1 MTTSDP
7 GQLLDDFSALLAND
21 PGALSTQSG
30 YYVPNL
36 HGTGAEDV
44 VALLG
49 RAIRRSHGDAQL
61 YYFSGQRG
69 TGKSTELRRLEI
81 LLNGQPGTRAY
92 IVDALDYIGDTHPID
107 TLDLLLVTAAA
118 FADRLS
124 QPDALGHEPD
134 GPERPLQRFTRW
146 LATEV
151 EITGVTLGGVKAEF
165 KQQQQSL
172 MQRLRAFDLARQERV
187 MAECRAHIGHLA
199 AAVQQR
205 WQASKV
211 VLMVDSL
218 ERLRGIGKDATEMF
232 DRVVRVFDGDLN
244 QLRVPGLHMVYAVP
258 PYLPYLTNIKALVQL
273 FMLASV
279 RVCEPPSRAR
289 RKPREAGLQAMRQVV
304 ERRCPRWRELLT
316 EPALDRLILTS
327 GGDLRQL
334 LRRLLLDTLD
344 EASFALDRLPL
355 QADDALL
362 ETVVQRHRVEFES
375 LVVQDEYPL
384 LKGIAEQNALELR
397 HRDELPVVAHFFD
410 VRAVLNYR
418 NGVDWLD
425 LNPLLWQLIDQSQS
439 PPSPSMP
446 PAPVAG
452 SPAP

>member
-1 MTTSDP
+1 MTPSDP

-44 VALLG
+44 VALLD
-49 RAIRRSHGDAQL
+49 RAIRRSHSEAQL

-107 TLDLLLVTAAA
+107 TLDLLLVIAAA

-124 QPDALGHEPD
+124 QPDALGSDQDPHES
-134 GPERPLQRFTRW
+134 PLQRFTHW
-146 LATEV
+146 LGAEV

-165 KQQQQSL
+165 KKQQQSIV
-172 MQRLRAFDLARQERV
+172 QRLRTFDLSRQERV
-187 MAECRAHIGHLA
+187 MAECRQHIGQMA
-199 AAVQQR
+199 EAVRRR
-205 WQASKV
+205 WQAPKI

-218 ERLRGIGKDATEMF
+218 ERLRGIGKEASEMF
-232 DRVVRVFDGDLN
+232 DRVVKVFDGDMN
-244 QLRVPGLHMVYAVP
+244 QLRVPDLHMVYSVP

-279 RVCEPPSRAR
+279 RVCEPPSKAR
-289 RKPREAGLQAMRQVV
+289 RAPRAAGLDAMRQVV
-304 ERRCPRWRELLT
+304 ERRCPRWRELLS

-344 EASFALDRLPL
+344 EAAFALERLPL
-355 QADDALL
+355 GEDDPILH
-362 ETVVQRHRVEFES
+362 TVVQRHRVEFES
-375 LVVQDEYPL
+375 LVVQDEYAL
-384 LKGIAEQNALELR
+384 LKGIAEQNALDLR
-397 HRDELPVVAHFFD
+397 HRDELSTVAHFFD

-425 LNPLLWQLIDQSQS
+425 LNPLLWDLIARWQ
-439 PPSPSMP
+439 P
-446 PAPVAG
+446 PAVAHDRG
-452 SPAP
+452 N

>member
-21 PGALSTQSG
+21 PGALSTQSD

-44 VALLG
+44 VALLD
-49 RAIRRSHGDAQL
+49 RAIRRSHSDAQL

-92 IVDALDYIGDTHPID
+92 IIDALDYIGDTHPID
-107 TLDLLLVTAAA
+107 TLDLLLVIAAA

-124 QPDALGHEPD
+124 QDDALGPD
-134 GPERPLQRFTRW
+134 QDPQESPLQRFTHW
-146 LATEV
+146 LGTEV

-165 KQQQQSL
+165 KKQQQSIV
-172 MQRLRAFDLARQERV
+172 QRLRAFDLSRQERV
-187 MAECRAHIGHLA
+187 MAECRSHIGRMA
-199 AAVQQR
+199 EAVQQR
-205 WQASKV
+205 WDAQKV

-218 ERLRGIGKDATEMF
+218 ERLRGIGKEATEMF
-232 DRVVRVFDGDLN
+232 DRVVKVFDGDMS
-244 QLRVPGLHMVYAVP
+244 QLRVPGLHMVYSVP

-279 RVCEPPSRAR
+279 RVCEPPSKAR
-289 RKPREAGLQAMRQVV
+289 REARVAGLQAMRQVV
-304 ERRCPRWRELLT
+304 ERRCPRWRELLS
-316 EPALDRLILTS
+316 EAALDRLVLTS

-344 EASFALDRLPL
+344 EAAFALERLPL
-355 QADDALL
+355 RVDDPILD
-362 ETVVQRHRVEFES
+362 TVVQRHRVEFES

-384 LKGIAEQNALELR
+384 LKGIAEQNALDLR
-397 HRDELPVVAHFFD
+397 HRDELPIVAHFFD

-425 LNPLLWQLIDQSQS
+425 LNPLLWDLVDHWL
-439 PPSPSMP
+439 PPTTPRDS
-446 PAPVAG
+446 G
-452 SPAP
+452 R

>member
-1 MTTSDP
+1 MTPSDP

-44 VALLG
+44 VALLD
-49 RAIRRSHGDAQL
+49 RAIRRSHSEAQL

-107 TLDLLLVTAAA
+107 TLDLLLVIAAA

-124 QPDALGHEPD
+124 QPDALGSDQDPHES
-134 GPERPLQRFTRW
+134 PLQRFTHW
-146 LATEV
+146 LGAEV

-165 KQQQQSL
+165 KKQQQSIV
-172 MQRLRAFDLARQERV
+172 QRLRTFDLSRQERV
-187 MAECRAHIGHLA
+187 MAECRQHIGQMA
-199 AAVQQR
+199 EAVRRR
-205 WQASKV
+205 WQAPKI

-218 ERLRGIGKDATEMF
+218 ERLRGIGKEASEMF
-232 DRVVRVFDGDLN
+232 DRVVKVFDGDMN
-244 QLRVPGLHMVYAVP
+244 QLRVPDLHMVYSVP

-279 RVCEPPSRAR
+279 RVCEPPSKAR
-289 RKPREAGLQAMRQVV
+289 RAPRATGLDAMRQVV
-304 ERRCPRWRELLT
+304 ERRCPRWRELLS

-344 EASFALDRLPL
+344 EAAFALERLPL
-355 QADDALL
+355 GEDDPILH
-362 ETVVQRHRVEFES
+362 TVVQRHRVEFES
-375 LVVQDEYPL
+375 LVVQDEYAL
-384 LKGIAEQNALELR
+384 LKGIAEQNALDLR
-397 HRDELPVVAHFFD
+397 HRDELSTVAHFFD

-425 LNPLLWQLIDQSQS
+425 LNPLLWDLIARWQ
-439 PPSPSMP
+439 P
-446 PAPVAG
+446 PAAAHDRG
-452 SPAP
+452 N

>member
-1 MTTSDP
+1 MTPSDP

-44 VALLG
+44 VALLD
-49 RAIRRSHGDAQL
+49 RAIRRSHSDAQL

-107 TLDLLLVTAAA
+107 TLDLLLVIAAA
-118 FADRLS
+118 FADRLN
-124 QPDALGHEPD
+124 QNDALGSDQDPHES
-134 GPERPLQRFTRW
+134 PLQRFTHW
-146 LATEV
+146 LGTEV

-165 KQQQQSL
+165 KKQQQSIV
-172 MQRLRAFDLARQERV
+172 QRLRTFDLSRQERV
-187 MAECRAHIGHLA
+187 MAECRQHIGQMA
-199 AAVQQR
+199 EAVQRR
-205 WQASKV
+205 WQAPKI

-218 ERLRGIGKDATEMF
+218 ERLRGIGKEASEMF
-232 DRVVRVFDGDLN
+232 DRVVKVFDGDMN
-244 QLRVPGLHMVYAVP
+244 QLRVPDLHMVYSVP

-279 RVCEPPSRAR
+279 RVCEPPAKAR
-289 RKPREAGLQAMRQVV
+289 RAPRATGLDAMRQVV
-304 ERRCPRWRELLT
+304 ERRCPRWRELLS

-344 EASFALDRLPL
+344 EAAFALERLPL
-355 QADDALL
+355 GEDDPILH
-362 ETVVQRHRVEFES
+362 TVVQRHRVEFES

-384 LKGIAEQNALELR
+384 LKGIAEQNALDLR
-397 HRDELPVVAHFFD
+397 HRDELSTVAHFFD

-425 LNPLLWQLIDQSQS
+425 LNPLLWDLISRWQ
-439 PPSPSMP
+439 P
-446 PAPVAG
+446 PAAG
-452 SPAP
+452 HDRGN

>member
-1 MTTSDP
+1 MTPSDP

-44 VALLG
+44 VALLD
-49 RAIRRSHGDAQL
+49 RAIRRSHSDAQL

-107 TLDLLLVTAAA
+107 TLDLLLVIAAA

-124 QPDALGHEPD
+124 QPDALGSDQDPHES
-134 GPERPLQRFTRW
+134 PLQRFTHW
-146 LATEV
+146 LGAEV

-165 KQQQQSL
+165 KKQQQSIV
-172 MQRLRAFDLARQERV
+172 QRLRTFDLSRQERV
-187 MAECRAHIGHLA
+187 MAECRQHIGQMA
-199 AAVQQR
+199 EAVRRR
-205 WQASKV
+205 WQAPKI

-218 ERLRGIGKDATEMF
+218 ERLRGIGKEASEMF
-232 DRVVRVFDGDLN
+232 DRVVKVFDGDMN
-244 QLRVPGLHMVYAVP
+244 QLRVPDLHMVYSVP

-279 RVCEPPSRAR
+279 RVCEPPSKAR
-289 RKPREAGLQAMRQVV
+289 RAPRATGLDAMRQVV
-304 ERRCPRWRELLT
+304 ERRCPRWRELLS

-344 EASFALDRLPL
+344 EAAFALERLPL
-355 QADDALL
+355 GEDDPILH
-362 ETVVQRHRVEFES
+362 TVVQRHRVEFES
-375 LVVQDEYPL
+375 LVVQDEYAL
-384 LKGIAEQNALELR
+384 LKGIAEQNALDLR
-397 HRDELPVVAHFFD
+397 HRDELSTVAHFFD

-425 LNPLLWQLIDQSQS
+425 LNPLLWDLIARWQ
-439 PPSPSMP
+439 P
-446 PAPVAG
+446 PAVAHDRG
-452 SPAP
+452 N

>member
-1 MTTSDP
+1 MTPSDP

-44 VALLG
+44 VALLD
-49 RAIRRSHGDAQL
+49 RAIRRSHSDAQL

-92 IVDALDYIGDTHPID
+92 IIDALDYIGDTHPID
-107 TLDLLLVTAAA
+107 TLDLLLVIAAA

-124 QPDALGHEPD
+124 HDDALGQDQDPQES
-134 GPERPLQRFTRW
+134 PLQRFTHW
-146 LATEV
+146 LGTEV
-151 EITGVTLGGVKAEF
+151 EISGVTLGGVKAEF
-165 KQQQQSL
+165 KKQQQSIV
-172 MQRLRAFDLARQERV
+172 QRLRAFNLSRQERV
-187 MAECRAHIGHLA
+187 MAECRQHIGQMA
-199 AAVQQR
+199 EAVQRR
-205 WQASKV
+205 WQAPKI

-218 ERLRGIGKDATEMF
+218 ERLRGIGKEASEMF
-232 DRVVRVFDGDLN
+232 DRVVKVFDGDMN
-244 QLRVPGLHMVYAVP
+244 QLRVPGLHMVYSVP

-279 RVCEPPSRAR
+279 RVCEPPAKAR
-289 RKPREAGLQAMRQVV
+289 RAPRPGGLDAMRQVV
-304 ERRCPRWRELLT
+304 ERRCPRWRELLS
-316 EPALDRLILTS
+316 ESALDRLILTS

-344 EASFALDRLPL
+344 EAAFALERLPL
-355 QADDALL
+355 GEDDPILH
-362 ETVVQRHRVEFES
+362 TVVQRHRVEFES

-384 LKGIAEQNALELR
+384 LKGIAEQNALDLH
-397 HRDELPVVAHFFD
+397 HRDELSTVAHFFD

-425 LNPLLWQLIDQSQS
+425 LNPLLWDLIDHWQPQ
-439 PPSPSMP
+439 
-446 PAPVAG
+446 AAG
-452 SPAP
+452 HDRGH

>member
-1 MTTSDP
+1 MTTSEP

-21 PGALSTQSG
+21 PGALSTQSD

-44 VALLG
+44 VALLD
-49 RAIRRSHGDAQL
+49 RALRRSHSDGQL

-81 LLNGQPGTRAY
+81 LLNGQAGTRAY
-92 IVDALDYIGDTHPID
+92 IIDALDYIGDTHPID
-107 TLDLLLVTAAA
+107 TLDLLLVIAAA

-124 QPDALGHEPD
+124 QDDALGRDQDPQES
-134 GPERPLQRFTRW
+134 PLQRFTHW
-146 LATEV
+146 LGTEV
-151 EITGVTLGGVKAEF
+151 EISGVTLGGVKAEF
-165 KQQQQSL
+165 KKQQQSIV
-172 MQRLRAFDLARQERV
+172 QRLRAFDLSRQERV
-187 MAECRAHIGHLA
+187 MAECRQHIGQMA
-199 AAVQQR
+199 EAVQR
-205 WQASKV
+205 LWQAPKI

-218 ERLRGIGKDATEMF
+218 ERLRGIGKEATEMF
-232 DRVVRVFDGDLN
+232 DRVVKVFDGDMN
-244 QLRVPGLHMVYAVP
+244 QLRVPGLHMVYSVP

-279 RVCEPPSRAR
+279 RVCEPPAKAR
-289 RKPREAGLQAMRQVV
+289 RKPRAGGLDAMRQVV
-304 ERRCPRWRELLT
+304 ARRCPRWRELLD
-316 EPALDRLILTS
+316 EAALDRLIMTS

-344 EASFALDRLPL
+344 EAAFALERLPL
-355 QADDALL
+355 RVDDPILD
-362 ETVVQRHRVEFES
+362 TVVQRHRVEFES

-384 LKGIAEQNALELR
+384 LKGIADQNALDLH
-397 HRDELPVVAHFFD
+397 HRDELSTVAHFFD

-425 LNPLLWQLIDQSQS
+425 LNPLLWDLIANWQPQ
-439 PPSPSMP
+439 
-446 PAPVAG
+446 AAG
-452 SPAP
+452 RDRGH

>member
-1 MTTSDP
+1 MTPSDP

-44 VALLG
+44 VALLD
-49 RAIRRSHGDAQL
+49 RAIRRSHSDAQL

-81 LLNGQPGTRAY
+81 LLNGQAGTRAY

-107 TLDLLLVTAAA
+107 TLDLLLVIAAA

-124 QPDALGHEPD
+124 QPDALGVDQDPHES
-134 GPERPLQRFTRW
+134 PLQRFTHW
-146 LATEV
+146 LGTEV
-151 EITGVTLGGVKAEF
+151 EIAGVTLGGVKAEF
-165 KQQQQSL
+165 KKQQQSIV
-172 MQRLRAFDLARQERV
+172 QRLRAFDLSRQERV
-187 MAECRAHIGHLA
+187 MAECRQHIGQMA
-199 AAVQQR
+199 EAVRRR
-205 WQASKV
+205 WQAPKI

-218 ERLRGIGKDATEMF
+218 ERLRGIGKEATEMF
-232 DRVVRVFDGDLN
+232 DRVVKVFDGDMN
-244 QLRVPGLHMVYAVP
+244 QLRVPGLHMAYSVP

-279 RVCEPPSRAR
+279 RVCEPPAKAR
-289 RKPREAGLQAMRQVV
+289 RAPRAAGLDAMRQVV
-304 ERRCPRWRELLT
+304 ERRCPRWRELLS
-316 EPALDRLILTS
+316 EAALDRLILTS

-344 EASFALDRLPL
+344 EAAFALERLPL
-355 QADDALL
+355 SEDDPILY
-362 ETVVQRHRVEFES
+362 TVVQRHRVEFES

-384 LKGIAEQNALELR
+384 LKGIAEQNALDLR
-397 HRDELPVVAHFFD
+397 HRDELSTVAHFFD

-425 LNPLLWQLIDQSQS
+425 LNPLLWDLIARWQ
-439 PPSPSMP
+439 P
-446 PAPVAG
+446 PAAG
-452 SPAP
+452 HDRGN

>member
-1 MTTSDP
+1 MTPSDP

-44 VALLG
+44 VALLD
-49 RAIRRSHGDAQL
+49 RAIRRSHSEAQL

-107 TLDLLLVTAAA
+107 TLDLLLVIAAA

-124 QPDALGHEPD
+124 QPDALGSDQDPHES
-134 GPERPLQRFTRW
+134 PLQRFTHW
-146 LATEV
+146 LGAEV

-165 KQQQQSL
+165 KKQQQSIV
-172 MQRLRAFDLARQERV
+172 QRLRTFDLSRQERV
-187 MAECRAHIGHLA
+187 MAECRQHIGQMA
-199 AAVQQR
+199 EAVRRR
-205 WQASKV
+205 WQAPKI

-218 ERLRGIGKDATEMF
+218 ERLRGIGKEASEMF
-232 DRVVRVFDGDLN
+232 DRVVKVFDGDMN
-244 QLRVPGLHMVYAVP
+244 HLRVPDLHMVYSVP

-279 RVCEPPSRAR
+279 RVCEPPSKAR
-289 RKPREAGLQAMRQVV
+289 RAPRATGLDAMRQVV
-304 ERRCPRWRELLT
+304 ERRCPRWRELLS

-344 EASFALDRLPL
+344 EAAFALERLPL
-355 QADDALL
+355 GEDDPILH
-362 ETVVQRHRVEFES
+362 TVVQRHRVEFES
-375 LVVQDEYPL
+375 LVVQDEYAL
-384 LKGIAEQNALELR
+384 LKGIAEQNALDLR
-397 HRDELPVVAHFFD
+397 HRDELSTVAHFFD

-425 LNPLLWQLIDQSQS
+425 LNPLLWDLIARWQ
-439 PPSPSMP
+439 P
-446 PAPVAG
+446 PAVAHDRG
-452 SPAP
+452 N

>member
-1 MTTSDP
+1 MTPSDP

-44 VALLG
+44 VALLD
-49 RAIRRSHGDAQL
+49 RAIRRSHSDAQL

-107 TLDLLLVTAAA
+107 TLDLLLVIAAA

-124 QPDALGHEPD
+124 HPDALGSDQDPHES
-134 GPERPLQRFTRW
+134 PLQRFTHW
-146 LATEV
+146 LGAEV

-165 KQQQQSL
+165 KKQQQSIV
-172 MQRLRAFDLARQERV
+172 QRLRTFDLSRQERV
-187 MAECRAHIGHLA
+187 MAECRQHIGQMA
-199 AAVQQR
+199 EAVRRR
-205 WQASKV
+205 WQAPKI

-218 ERLRGIGKDATEMF
+218 ERLRGIGKEASEMF
-232 DRVVRVFDGDLN
+232 DRVVKVFDGDMN
-244 QLRVPGLHMVYAVP
+244 QLRVPDLHMVYSVP

-279 RVCEPPSRAR
+279 RVCEPPSKAR
-289 RKPREAGLQAMRQVV
+289 RAPRATGLDAMRQVV
-304 ERRCPRWRELLT
+304 ERRCPRWRELLS

-344 EASFALDRLPL
+344 EAAFALERLPL
-355 QADDALL
+355 GEDDPILH
-362 ETVVQRHRVEFES
+362 TVVQRHRVEFES
-375 LVVQDEYPL
+375 LVVQDEFAL
-384 LKGIAEQNALELR
+384 LKGIAEQNALDLR
-397 HRDELPVVAHFFD
+397 HRDELSTVAHFFD

-425 LNPLLWQLIDQSQS
+425 LNPLLWDLIARWQ
-439 PPSPSMP
+439 P
-446 PAPVAG
+446 PAAAHDRG
-452 SPAP
+452 N

>member
-1 MTTSDP
+1 MTPSDP

-44 VALLG
+44 VALLD
-49 RAIRRSHGDAQL
+49 RAIRRSHSDAQL

-107 TLDLLLVTAAA
+107 TLDLLLVIAAA

-124 QPDALGHEPD
+124 QPDALGSDQDPHES
-134 GPERPLQRFTRW
+134 PLQRFTHW
-146 LATEV
+146 LGAEV

-165 KQQQQSL
+165 KKQQQSIV
-172 MQRLRAFDLARQERV
+172 QRLRTFDLSRQERV
-187 MAECRAHIGHLA
+187 MAECRQHIGQMA
-199 AAVQQR
+199 EAVRRR
-205 WQASKV
+205 WQAPKI

-218 ERLRGIGKDATEMF
+218 ERLRGIGKEASEMF
-232 DRVVRVFDGDLN
+232 DRVVKVFDGDMN
-244 QLRVPGLHMVYAVP
+244 QLRVPDLHMVYSVP

-279 RVCEPPSRAR
+279 RVCEPPSKAR
-289 RKPREAGLQAMRQVV
+289 RAPRATGLDAMRQVV
-304 ERRCPRWRELLT
+304 ERRCPRWRELLS

-344 EASFALDRLPL
+344 EAAFALERLPL
-355 QADDALL
+355 GEDDPILH
-362 ETVVQRHRVEFES
+362 TVVQRHRVEFES
-375 LVVQDEYPL
+375 LVVQDEFAL
-384 LKGIAEQNALELR
+384 LKGIAEQNALDLR
-397 HRDELPVVAHFFD
+397 HRDELSTVAHFFD

-425 LNPLLWQLIDQSQS
+425 LNPLLWDLIARWQ
-439 PPSPSMP
+439 P
-446 PAPVAG
+446 PAAAHDRG
-452 SPAP
+452 N